1 MDQEKKEET
10 LIPSYFKLM
19 NGEDIVAYLVE
30 DHELY
35 YLVKRPLA
43 IHVDSSAFLGKAF
56 LHVREW
62 IPPIATK
69 GDTLIISKKL
79 VMLTMECNEEFKVEF
94 KEFSDYFYDA
104 QKDQMK
110 EDILKREKGE
120 KKKDRKVVPFVVRDD
135 SGEVH

>member
-62 IPPIATK
+62 IPPVATK
-69 GDTLIISKKL
+69 GDTLVLQKKMIMVEMDCNDDFIS
-79 VMLTMECNEEFKVEF
+79 EF
-94 KEFSDYFYDA
+94 KELSDYFYTVAPLEKAKKKVADA
-104 QKDQMK
+104 KK
-110 EDILKREKGE
+110 ED
-120 KKKDRKVVPFVVRDD
+120 KKVIPFVIRDD